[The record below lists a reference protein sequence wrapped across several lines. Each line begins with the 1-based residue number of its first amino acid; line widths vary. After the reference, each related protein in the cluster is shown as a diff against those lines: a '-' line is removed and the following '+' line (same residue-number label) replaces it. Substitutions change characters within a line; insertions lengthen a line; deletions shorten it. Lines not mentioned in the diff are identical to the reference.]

1 MTMKLAQYLA
11 AERGRC
17 ARLARTIGIAPA
29 YLWQMAHGRRPV
41 PPDVAP
47 SIEAASNQAVRRWDL
62 RPEDWHRIWPDLQQP
77 VTPGGDVVAHSR
89 DPMHAVVAG
98 CLDL

>member
-1 MTMKLAQYLA
+1 MKLAQYLA

-47 SIEAASNQAVRRWDL
+47 SIEAASNHTVRRWDL
-62 RPEDWHRIWPDLQQP
+62 RPEDWHRIWPDLQQLQLA
-77 VTPGGDVVAHSR
+77 GGHVATDTHN
-89 DPMHAVVAG
+89 PTHADAAE
-98 CLDL
+98 CLGLS

>member
-1 MTMKLAQYLA
+1 MKLAEYLA

-17 ARLARTIGIAPA
+17 AQLARAIGIAPS

-47 SIEAASNQAVRRWDL
+47 TIEAASKHAVRRWDL
-62 RPEDWHRIWPDLQQP
+62 RPQDWHRIWPDLQQTGDADDAGASRARSP
-77 VTPGGDVVAHSR
+77 VLPDLIAHGET
-89 DPMHAVVAG
+89 V
-98 CLDL
+98 

>member
-1 MTMKLAQYLA
+1 MKLAQYLA

-47 SIEAASNQAVRRWDL
+47 SIEAASNHAVRRWDL
-62 RPEDWHRIWPDLQQP
+62 RPEDWHRIWPDLQP
-77 VTPGGDVVAHSR
+77 PPAGGHIATDSR
-89 DPMHAVVAG
+89 NPTHADAVE
-98 CLDL
+98 CLGLS